1 MIVYPQVVI
10 LLDNHHQ
17 SRVDIC
23 ESEKCRIEKT
33 IEIL

>member
-1 MIVYPQVVI
+1 MIAYPRVAI

-17 SRVDIC
+17 SRVDVR

-33 IEIL
+33 IEIF